1 MSELDADQLA
11 RQAQSILNSE
21 AFKMAMEKMDAYTIE
36 QWANGNFKTPQERE
50 EAYGLVRG
58 ARTFRARLIG
68 LLEDAKLSKAQAETR
83 DRLARA
89 QSMPAR

>member
-1 MSELDADQLA
+1 MELDAEQLG
-11 RQAQSILNSE
+11 RQAQTILQSE
-21 AFKMAMEKMDAYTIE
+21 AFKIAMDKMDAYTIE

-83 DRLARA
+83 EKFARA
-89 QSMPAR
+89 QGTPAR

>member
-1 MSELDADQLA
+1 MSDLDAEQLA
-11 RQAQSILNSE
+11 RQAQNILSSD
-21 AFKMAMEKMDAYTIE
+21 AYKIAMDKIEAYTIE
-36 QWANGNFKTPQERE
+36 MWSNGNFKTPQERE

-58 ARTFRARLIG
+58 ARSFRARLNG

-89 QSMPAR
+89 QSTPAR

>member
-1 MSELDADQLA
+1 MSDLDAEQLA
-11 RQAQSILNSE
+11 RQAQNILSSD
-21 AFKMAMEKMDAYTIE
+21 AYKIAMDKIEAYTIE
-36 QWANGNFKTPQERE
+36 MWANGNFKTPQERE

-58 ARTFRARLIG
+58 ARTFRARLNG

-89 QSMPAR
+89 QGTPAR

>member
-1 MSELDADQLA
+1 MSDLDAEQLA
-11 RQAQSILNSE
+11 RQAQNILSSD
-21 AFKMAMEKMDAYTIE
+21 AYKIAMDKIEAYTIE
-36 QWANGNFKTPQERE
+36 MWANGNFKTPQERE

-58 ARTFRARLIG
+58 ARTFRARLNG

-89 QSMPAR
+89 QSTPAR

>member
-1 MSELDADQLA
+1 MDLDADQLA
-11 RQAQSILNSE
+11 RQAQSILTSE

-36 QWANGNFKTPQERE
+36 MWANGNFKTPQERE

-68 LLEDAKLSKAQAETR
+68 LLEDAKLSKAQSEMREKLSRSQGT
-83 DRLARA
+83 
-89 QSMPAR
+89 PAR

>member
-1 MSELDADQLA
+1 MDLDADQLA
-11 RQAQSILNSE
+11 RQAQSILTSE

-36 QWANGNFKTPQERE
+36 MWANGNFKTPQERE

-83 DRLARA
+83 EKLSRS